1 MFDLTS
7 TFFLFWSHTGHRIV
21 MNDYENRRWIHLNA
35 AGSSPASDASHAA
48 TIRHFELE
56 KEMGG
61 YAAASLSPAN
71 PHESIARLLNCLP
84 SEIAITDSAQQAWAR
99 AFYSLNFKVGDRIL
113 CFEEEYAGNAVAFL
127 QAERRCPG
135 LKIVVLPMR
144 PDGIIDIDALEKA
157 LQYDSGS
164 SETEQPRTLVALTH
178 VQTNSSIV
186 QPAAAVGR
194 LCLQYNALYLLDSC
208 QSIGQLPVDVK
219 DIGCTFA
226 CGTGRKW
233 LRGPRGTG
241 FLYARLDALPTESRQ
256 QNLAKGQLKNWLV
269 GEPPMLDHAA
279 AQWHQTTEYTL
290 LPDARRY
297 EMWECSVALR
307 HGLMVAVDECI
318 TIGPAV
324 IFARAC
330 ALAQHLRIG
339 LSFITGVV
347 LRDASPT
354 FDETA
359 GTRCAIV
366 TFEAESTLHIPA
378 AQIAKAL
385 TECCISCTIS
395 PSTHSFNE
403 LHRKRPPTVRISPHY
418 FNTEADVDAVIN
430 VMREVVLIQESNG

>member
-1 MFDLTS
+1 
-7 TFFLFWSHTGHRIV
+7 
-21 MNDYENRRWIHLNA
+21 
-35 AGSSPASDASHAA
+35 
-48 TIRHFELE
+48 
-56 KEMGG
+56 MGG
-61 YAAASLSPAN
+61 YAAASQSPAN
-71 PHESIARLLNCLP
+71 PHESLARLLNCLP

-99 AFYSLNFKVGDRIL
+99 AFYSLNFKAGDRIL
-113 CFEEEYAGNAVAFL
+113 CFEDEYAGNAVAYL

-135 LKIVVLPMR
+135 LKIVILPMR

-157 LQYDSGS
+157 LQYDPGPFI
-164 SETEQPRTLVALTH
+164 ETDKPRTLVALTH

-219 DIGCTFA
+219 VIGCTFA

-241 FLYARLDALPTESRQ
+241 FLYARLDALPTESRE
-256 QNLAKGQLKNWLV
+256 QNLAKGQQENNWLV

-279 AQWHQTTEYTL
+279 AQWHQATEYTL

-307 HGLMVAVDECI
+307 YGLTVAVDECI
-318 TIGPAV
+318 AIGPDV
-324 IFARAC
+324 IFARVC
-330 ALAQHLRIG
+330 ALSQYLRNR
-339 LSFITGVV
+339 LAYITGVV
-347 LRDASPT
+347 LRDAPST

-359 GTRCAIV
+359 AVAIGATRCAIV
-366 TFEAESTLHIPA
+366 TFEVESILRIPA
-378 AQIAKAL
+378 AQIAKVL
-385 TECCISCTIS
+385 TECCISCTVS

-403 LHRKRPPTVRISPHY
+403 LPRKRPPTVRISPHY
-418 FNTEADVDAVIN
+418 FTTEADVDVKLYYI
-430 VMREVVLIQESNG
+430 IQELMGERICDVIFVRQ

>member
-1 MFDLTS
+1 
-7 TFFLFWSHTGHRIV
+7 

-35 AGSSPASDASHAA
+35 AGSSPSSDASHAA
-48 TIRHFELE
+48 TIRHLELE
-56 KEMGG
+56 KKMGG
-61 YAAASLSPAN
+61 YAAASQSPAN

-99 AFYSLNFKVGDRIL
+99 AFYSLNFQAGDRIL

-144 PDGIIDIDALEKA
+144 PDGIISIDALEKA
-157 LQYDSGS
+157 LQYDPGPFV
-164 SETEQPRTLVALTH
+164 TEKPRALVALTH

-194 LCLQYNALYLLDSC
+194 LCLQYKALYLLDSC

-241 FLYARLDALPTESRQ
+241 FLYVRSDALPSECRQ
-256 QNLAKGQLKNWLV
+256 QNLAKGQHKNWLV

-279 AQWHQTTEYTL
+279 AQWHQATEYTL

-307 HGLMVAVDECI
+307 HGLTVAVDECI

-339 LSFITGVV
+339 LSFIIGVV

-359 GTRCAIV
+359 SVAIGATRCAIV
-366 TFEAESTLHIPA
+366 TFEAESNLHIPA

-385 TECCISCTIS
+385 TESCISCTVS

-403 LHRKRPPTVRISPHY
+403 LHRKHPPTVRISPHY

-430 VMREVVLIQESNG
+430 VMREVVLIQESCERICDGIYVRQ